1 MVCQFE
7 DVTDQAGRNPI
18 ILALDVDE
26 ASKAFRLIQTVGNR
40 VGFYKVGS
48 ELFTRCGP
56 AVVEKI
62 LNQGSSVF
70 LDLKFYDIP
79 NTVAKSVS
87 SACSMGVDM
96 LTIHTS
102 GGRRMMEAAIQAAQA
117 SETGRPLLL
126 GVTVLTSFAPDEL
139 SETGMDSDISS
150 QVLKLGKLAV
160 ASGLRGLVC
169 SPQEITLLRSS
180 LPAETRLVTPGIR
193 PANAASDDQKR
204 IMTPKDAI
212 LAGADYLVIGR
223 PIYSAEDPAQ
233 AAEQILAS
241 IK

>member
-1 MVCQFE
+1 M
-7 DVTDQAGRNPI
+7 TDQAVRNPI

-26 ASKAFRLIQTVGNR
+26 ASKAFHLIHTIGNR

-62 LNQGSSVF
+62 LNQGASVF

-79 NTVAKSVS
+79 NTVAKSVT
-87 SACSMGVDM
+87 SACAMGVDM

-117 SETGRPLLL
+117 SEASQPLIL

-150 QVLKLGKLAV
+150 QVLRLGKLAV
-160 ASGLRGLVC
+160 DSGLTGLVC
-169 SPQEITLLRSS
+169 SPQEITLLRAS
-180 LPAETRLVTPGIR
+180 LPSETHLVTPGIR
-193 PANAASDDQKR
+193 PANASSDDQKR
-204 IMTPKDAI
+204 IMTPRDAI
-212 LAGADYLVIGR
+212 KAGADYLVIGR
-223 PIYSAEDPAQ
+223 PIYSADDPAL

-241 IK
+241 IQ